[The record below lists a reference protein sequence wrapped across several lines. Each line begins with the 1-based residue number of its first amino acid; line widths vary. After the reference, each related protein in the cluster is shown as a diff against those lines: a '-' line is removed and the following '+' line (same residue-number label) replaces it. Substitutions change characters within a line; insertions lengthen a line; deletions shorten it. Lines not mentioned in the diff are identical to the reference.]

1 MTIFS
6 FDQFCNNTQV
16 SPTGHLLEG
25 GLLFKGAGLQ
35 PIIENVHNVST
46 QDQFFDTTREL
57 NLAPISGHKHANESM
72 AIVRI
77 FDEQFPDWKYIDSLS
92 NKDIDLLS
100 LILHVPEARACVLHN
115 TKGTIMKTHDE
126 NGERLKIL
134 KNGKKV
140 QNNSTIVPEIEY
152 VKYCPR
158 ITDTYHCWP
167 HAHPNTTTFLPC
179 PNSYRDNPIGNE
191 KTMQGNVVIA
201 NNDLKT
207 RFMTKYCD
215 PNARWSKTMFDDCKR
230 DSIPPPPPEEYSDQN
245 PPPKSSENENTNQ
258 VQDKSE
264 TFKNL
269 MYAASTILAVFSCI
283 SLVCSIFAI
292 VIFTTFR

>member
-6 FDQFCNNTQV
+6 FDQFCNNSQV
-16 SPTGHLLEG
+16 SPTGHLLDG
-25 GLLFKGAGLQ
+25 GLLFKGAGLK
-35 PIIENVHNVST
+35 PIIEQVHNIST

-57 NLAPISGHKHANESM
+57 NLQPIPGNKYANESM
-72 AIVRI
+72 AIVNI

-115 TKGTIMKTHDE
+115 TKGTVMKTHDE

-140 QNNSTIVPEIEY
+140 QNTDVPEIEY

-179 PNSYRDNPIGNE
+179 PNSYRDNPIE
-191 KTMQGNVVIA
+191 TQKTMPGNVVIA
-201 NNDLKT
+201 SNQLDT

-215 PNARWSKTMFDDCKR
+215 PEARWSKTMFDDCKVEN
-230 DSIPPPPPEEYSDQN
+230 SAPPQEQQQQDVQN
-245 PPPKSSENENTNQ
+245 SSKSSESQ
-258 VQDKSE
+258 KVIQDKSE

-269 MYAASTILAVFSCI
+269 MYAATTILSVFSCI